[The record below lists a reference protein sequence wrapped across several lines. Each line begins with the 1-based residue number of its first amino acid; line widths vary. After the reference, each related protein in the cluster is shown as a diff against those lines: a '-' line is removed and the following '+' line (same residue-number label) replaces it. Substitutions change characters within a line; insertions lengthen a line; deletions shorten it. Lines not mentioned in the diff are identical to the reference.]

1 MISVRRDDRA
11 ARALEKLLVKILFV
25 DDEPHILLALK
36 RALQAE
42 RYELVFSSS
51 ASEAIEELSRNRY
64 DVIISDNRMPET
76 SGVDLLR
83 EVRRKFPSTL
93 RVLMSAYTEAD
104 DKRRAQQEGAV
115 DWFIEKPWDT
125 VELKKL
131 LRAIKGVRSL

>member
-1 MISVRRDDRA
+1 
-11 ARALEKLLVKILFV
+11 VKILFV

-125 VELKKL
+125 AELKKL